1 MANGDTPDLDA
12 FGEFGVPAHVIQK
25 GAKEQV
31 RLGVNEFQGRE
42 SIHIRSFH
50 DAGEG
55 YRPTRRGVTIPTALY
70 PELLRGV
77 LELGVSL
84 GVIDPKDL
92 PDMISE

>member
-1 MANGDTPDLDA
+1 MANGDMSDLDA

-31 RLGVNEFQGRE
+31 RLGINEFQGRE
-42 SIHIRSFH
+42 SIHIRSFY

-84 GVIDPKDL
+84 GVIDPEKL
-92 PDMISE
+92 PDVASE